1 MGCCGSKE
9 SSESLDT
16 DTRTDNNIVEPS
28 EKDSSDSD
36 NIETIEKGSSAG
48 KRTFWCLT
56 CVFVSLF
63 LLAGAEQI
71 SYAFR
76 KNDFYRRAEIYMN
89 LQTVTPNLRALAPNS
104 LAPNISVSNISIPNS
119 ALSAPAKQRPL
130 AAKLNPRTKIWMI

>member
-28 EKDSSDSD
+28 EKDSAGRD

-48 KRTFWCLT
+48 KRTFWCLA

-71 SYAFR
+71 SYAIR

-89 LQTVTPNLRALAPNS
+89 RQTVTHNLRALGLKQFNP
-104 LAPNISVSNISIPNS
+104 
-119 ALSAPAKQRPL
+119 KQRHIGP
-130 AAKLNPRTKIWMI
+130 KQR